1 MSDSQIDDNAAVLAQ
16 RYTRRLSD
24 KILIAVHHACDR
36 SDFEVAERLLQT
48 VGMLLVRRPLTPAG
62 NRRHNLDTL
71 VLAYERLWRLR
82 HPVLNESRGLG

>member
-1 MSDSQIDDNAAVLAQ
+1 MSDSQIDDNPAVPAQ

-36 SDFEVAERLLQT
+36 SDFEVAERLLQIS
-48 VGMLLVRRPLTPAG
+48 GMMLARRPLTPAS